1 VTLARTWSVGLA
13 GVVGAMVEV
22 EVDMANGMPGVA
34 LVGLPDAVVRQS
46 VDRVRAAVVNAG
58 ATFPSQR
65 RITIGLS
72 PASMPK
78 QGSGFDLAL
87 AAAVLAAAGT
97 VPERSVD
104 RLVLLGEL
112 GLDGTVRGI
121 RGVLPA
127 VLAAARA
134 GHRQVVVPAA
144 NADEAA
150 LVERVQVLP
159 AATLAEVLAHLAGTV
174 PLTPH
179 LRGPLPAAPPVP
191 DLRDVVGQAAGRR
204 AVEIA
209 AAGGH
214 HLFLTGPPGAGK
226 TMLAERLPGVLP
238 PLDEQA
244 ALEVTAIHSVAGTLP
259 PEAPLLRR
267 SPFEAP
273 HHSASMA
280 SLIGG
285 GSGQIRPGALCRAH
299 RGVLFMDEAPEFPRA
314 VLDTLRQPLERG
326 SVTIHRASGSATFPC
341 RAQLVLAANPCP
353 CASAAG
359 DTACTCSPLER
370 RRYQARLSGPL
381 LDRIDLRVD
390 LPAVTRAAWLDDLE
404 SPEATA
410 VVARRVAAARAASAR
425 RLSGTGLTLNSQIP
439 GRLLRER
446 WPMPRASLRL
456 AERALERGALSV
468 RGFDRV
474 VRVAWTVADLAG
486 RAVPDAD
493 DVAEA
498 LGMRLQRVAA

>member
-1 VTLARTWSVGLA
+1 MTLARTWSVGLA
-13 GVVGAMVEV
+13 GVHGAMVEV
-22 EVDMANGMPGVA
+22 EVDMANGVPHVA

-46 VDRVRAAVVNAG
+46 VDRVRAAVTNVG
-58 ATFPSQR
+58 ASFPQR

-87 AAAVLAAAGT
+87 AAAVLAASGT
-97 VPERSVD
+97 VPRESVD
-104 RLVLLGEL
+104 QLVFLGEL
-112 GLDGTVRGI
+112 GLDGSVRGI

-134 GHRQVVVPAA
+134 GHRQVIVPAA
-144 NADEAA
+144 NAEEAA
-150 LVERVQVLP
+150 LVERLEVL
-159 AATLAEVLAHLAGTV
+159 AARDLGGVLAHLAGRERLSAHV
-174 PLTPH
+174 RGTP
-179 LRGPLPAAPPVP
+179 PELPPPP
-191 DLRDVVGQAAGRR
+191 DLADVVGQAAGRR
-204 AVEIA
+204 AVEVA

-214 HLFLTGPPGAGK
+214 HLFLAGPPGAGK

-238 PLDEQA
+238 PLGEHA

-259 PEAPLLRR
+259 PGAPLVTR
-267 SPFEAP
+267 PTFEAP
-273 HHSASMA
+273 HHSATMA
-280 SLIGG
+280 ALIGG
-285 GSGQIRPGALCRAH
+285 GSGQIRPGAICRAH
-299 RGVLFMDEAPEFPRA
+299 RGVLFLDEAPEFPRA

-326 SVTIHRASGSATFPC
+326 QVTIHRAAGAATFPC

-370 RRYQARLSGPL
+370 RRYRSRLSGPL

-390 LPAVTRAAWLDDLE
+390 LPPVTRAAWLDGMAA
-404 SPEATA
+404 PETTA
-410 VVARRVAAARAASAR
+410 EVARRVAGARAAAAE
-425 RLSGTGLTLNSQIP
+425 RLAGTGLSVNSQVP

-446 WPMPRASLRL
+446 WAVPRSSLAL

-474 VRVAWTVADLAG
+474 LRVAWTVADLAG
-486 RAVPDAD
+486 RTVPGPDE
-493 DVAEA
+493 VAEA

>member
-1 VTLARTWSVGLA
+1 
-13 GVVGAMVEV
+13 MVEV
-22 EVDMANGMPGVA
+22 EVDMANGLPGVA

-46 VDRVRAAVVNAG
+46 VDRVRAAVANAG
-58 ATFPSQR
+58 ASFPQR

-87 AAAVLAAAGT
+87 AAAVLAAAGV
-97 VPERSVD
+97 VPAAAVD

-112 GLDGTVRGI
+112 GLDGSVRGI

-134 GHRQVVVPAA
+134 GHRQVVVPMA

-150 LVERVQVLP
+150 LVEGS
-159 AATLAEVLAHLAGTV
+159 EVLAVTTLGE
-174 PLTPH
+174 LLDH
-179 LRGPLPAAPPVP
+179 LRGENQLSRHHRAPVP
-191 DLRDVVGQAAGRR
+191 PPPPGPDLGDVMGQAVGRR
-204 AVEIA
+204 AVEVA

-226 TMLAERLPGVLP
+226 TMLAERLPGLLP
-238 PLDEQA
+238 PLDEEA

-259 PEAPLLRR
+259 PEAPLVTR
-267 SPFEAP
+267 PTFEAP
-273 HHSASMA
+273 HHSATMA
-280 SLIGG
+280 ALVGG

-299 RGVLFMDEAPEFPRA
+299 RGVLFLDEAPEFPRA

-326 SVTIHRASGSATFPC
+326 QVTIHRAAGSATFPC

-370 RRYQARLSGPL
+370 RRYTARLSGPL

-390 LPAVTRAAWLDDLE
+390 LPPVTHAAWLDGLGAPE
-404 SPEATA
+404 STA
-410 VVARRVAAARAASAR
+410 VVAGRVTQARAVAAT
-425 RLSGTGLTLNSQIP
+425 RLAGTGLSVNSQVP

-446 WPMPRASLRL
+446 WPVPRTALRL

-474 VRVAWTVADLAG
+474 LRVAWTLADLAG
-486 RAVPDAD
+486 RSAPGSDE
-493 DVAEA
+493 VAEA

>member
-13 GVVGAMVEV
+13 GVHGAMVEV
-22 EVDMANGMPGVA
+22 EVDMAAGVPHVA

-58 ATFPSQR
+58 ASFPQR

-87 AAAVLAAAGT
+87 AAAVLAASGA
-97 VPERSVD
+97 VPQESVD

-112 GLDGTVRGI
+112 GLDGSVRGI

-134 GHRQVVVPAA
+134 GHSQVVVPAA
-144 NADEAA
+144 NAEEAA
-150 LVERVQVLP
+150 LVDSVEVL
-159 AATLAEVLAHLAGTV
+159 AAHTLAAVVAHLAGRER
-174 PLTPH
+174 LTRYV
-179 LRGPLPAAPPVP
+179 RGPLPDPAPPP
-191 DLRDVVGQAAGRR
+191 DLGDVVGQAAGRR
-204 AVEIA
+204 AVEVA

-214 HLFLTGPPGAGK
+214 HLFLAGPPGAGK
-226 TMLAERLPGVLP
+226 TMLAERLPGLLP

-259 PEAPLLRR
+259 PGAPLVTR
-267 SPFEAP
+267 PTFEAP
-273 HHSASMA
+273 HHSATMA
-280 SLIGG
+280 ALIGG

-299 RGVLFMDEAPEFPRA
+299 RGVLFLDEAPEFPRA
-314 VLDTLRQPLERG
+314 VLDTMRQPLERG
-326 SVTIHRASGSATFPC
+326 QVTIQRAAGSATFPC
-341 RAQLVLAANPCP
+341 RTQLVLAANPCP

-370 RRYQARLSGPL
+370 RRYRSRLSGPL

-390 LPAVTRAAWLDDLE
+390 LPPVARAAWLDGLGA
-404 SPEATA
+404 PETTA
-410 VVARRVAAARAASAR
+410 AVARRVADARAAAGE
-425 RLSGTGLTLNSQIP
+425 RLAGTGLTLNSQVP

-446 WPMPRASLRL
+446 FAVPRPALRL

-474 VRVAWTVADLAG
+474 LRVAWTVADLAG
-486 RAVPDAD
+486 RAVPVGE

>member
-1 VTLARTWSVGLA
+1 VTLARTWSVGLS
-13 GVVGAMVEV
+13 GVHGAMVEV
-22 EVDMANGMPGVA
+22 EVDIAAGLPGVT

-46 VDRVRAAVVNAG
+46 VDRVRAAVANAG
-58 ATFPSQR
+58 GEFPNR

-78 QGSGFDLAL
+78 QGAGFDLAL

-97 VPERSVD
+97 VPTRAVAE
-104 RLVLLGEL
+104 LVLLGEL
-112 GLDGTVRGI
+112 GLDGSVRAI

-127 VLAAARA
+127 VLAAARS
-134 GHRQVVVPAA
+134 GHGQVVVPAE

-150 LVERVQVLP
+150 LVARMEVLP
-159 AATLAEVLAHLAGTV
+159 VCTLGELVAHLSGKGRMVPHVAGA
-174 PLTPH
+174 
-179 LRGPLPAAPPVP
+179 RPAEAPVP
-191 DLRDVVGQAAGRR
+191 DLADVVGQTVGRR
-204 AVEIA
+204 AVEVA

-214 HLFLTGPPGAGK
+214 HLFLAGPPGAGK
-226 TMLAERLPGVLP
+226 TMLAERLPGILP
-238 PLDEQA
+238 PLDEGA
-244 ALEVTAIHSVAGTLP
+244 ALEVTAIHSIAGTLP
-259 PEAPLLRR
+259 AGAPLVTR
-267 SPFEAP
+267 PTFEAP
-273 HHSASMA
+273 HHSATMA
-280 SLIGG
+280 ALVGG

-299 RGVLFMDEAPEFPRA
+299 RGVLFLDEAPEFPRA

-326 SVTIHRASGSATFPC
+326 SVTIQRASGSATFPC

-353 CASAAG
+353 CATAAG

-370 RRYQARLSGPL
+370 RRYRSRLSGPL

-390 LPAVTRAAWLDDLE
+390 LPPVTRAAWLDGLGT
-404 SPEATA
+404 PEPTA
-410 VVARRVAAARAASAR
+410 AVAARVAAARAAAAD
-425 RLSGTGLTLNSQIP
+425 RLDGTGLALNSQVP

-446 WPMPRASLRL
+446 FTVPRPSLRL

-474 VRVAWTVADLAG
+474 LRVAWTLSDMAG
-486 RAVPDAD
+486 RTVPGPDE
-493 DVAEA
+493 VAEA

>member
-1 VTLARTWSVGLA
+1 MTLARTWSVGLA
-13 GVVGAMVEV
+13 GVHGAMVEV
-22 EVDMANGMPGVA
+22 EVDMAAGVPQVV

-46 VDRVRAAVVNAG
+46 VDRVRAAIVNAG
-58 ATFPSQR
+58 AKFPQR

-72 PASMPK
+72 PAAMPK

-87 AAAVLAAAGT
+87 AAAVLAAAGA
-97 VPERSVD
+97 VPSGSVD

-112 GLDGTVRGI
+112 GLDGSVRGI

-134 GHRQVVVPAA
+134 GHPQVVVPAA

-150 LVERVQVLP
+150 LVDSIEVL
-159 AATLAEVLAHLAGTV
+159 AATTLAEVVAHLAGRARLARHV
-174 PLTPH
+174 
-179 LRGPLPAAPPVP
+179 RGPLPAAPPGP
-191 DLRDVVGQAAGRR
+191 DLGDVVGQASGRR
-204 AVEIA
+204 AVEVA

-226 TMLAERLPGVLP
+226 TMLAERLPGLLP

-259 PEAPLLRR
+259 PEAPLVRR
-267 SPFEAP
+267 PTFEAP
-273 HHSASMA
+273 HHSATMA
-280 SLIGG
+280 ALIGG

-299 RGVLFMDEAPEFPRA
+299 RGVLFLDEAPEFPRA

-326 SVTIHRASGSATFPC
+326 SVTIHRAAGSATFPC

-359 DTACTCSPLER
+359 DAACTCSALER
-370 RRYQARLSGPL
+370 RRYQSRLSGPL

-390 LPAVTRAAWLDDLE
+390 LPPVTRAAWLDGVGP
-404 SPEATA
+404 PETTA
-410 VVARRVAAARAASAR
+410 VVAGRVAAARAAAAR
-425 RLSGTGLTLNSQIP
+425 RLAGTGLSVNSQIP

-446 WPMPRASLRL
+446 WAVPRPSLRL

-474 VRVAWTVADLAG
+474 LRVAWTLADLAD
-486 RAVPDAD
+486 RTVPGAD
-493 DVAEA
+493 EVAEA

>member
-1 VTLARTWSVGLA
+1 
-13 GVVGAMVEV
+13 MVEV
-22 EVDMANGMPGVA
+22 EVDMAAGLPGVS

-58 ATFPSQR
+58 AAFPQR

-87 AAAVLAAAGT
+87 AAAVLAAAGS
-97 VPERSVD
+97 VPTAAVD

-112 GLDGTVRGI
+112 GLDGSVRTI

-127 VLAAARA
+127 VLAAVRA
-134 GHRQVVVPAA
+134 GHPQVVVPMG

-150 LVERVQVLP
+150 LADGIEVLP
-159 AATLAEVLAHLAGTV
+159 VTTLGELLDHLTGRE
-174 PLTPH
+174 PLPRH
-179 LRGPLPAAPPVP
+179 RRAPLPAPPPGP
-191 DLRDVVGQAAGRR
+191 DLGDVVGQAAGRR
-204 AVEIA
+204 AVEVA

-226 TMLAERLPGVLP
+226 TMLAERLPGLLP
-238 PLDEQA
+238 PLDEEA
-244 ALEVTAIHSVAGTLP
+244 ALEVTAIHSIAGTLP
-259 PEAPLLRR
+259 PEAPLVTR
-267 SPFEAP
+267 PTFEAP
-273 HHSASMA
+273 HHSATMA
-280 SLIGG
+280 ALIGG

-299 RGVLFMDEAPEFPRA
+299 RGVLFLDEAPEFPRA

-326 SVTIHRASGSATFPC
+326 QVTIHRAAGSATFPC

-370 RRYQARLSGPL
+370 RRYTARLSGPL
-381 LDRIDLRVD
+381 LDRIDLRAD
-390 LPAVTRAAWLDDLE
+390 LPPVTHAAWLDGLGRPE
-404 SPEATA
+404 STA
-410 VVARRVAAARAASAR
+410 VVARRVTSAR
-425 RLSGTGLTLNSQIP
+425 SVAAERLAGTGLSVNSQVP

-446 WPMPRASLRL
+446 WPIPRSALRL

-474 VRVAWTVADLAG
+474 LRVAWTVSDLAG
-486 RAVPDAD
+486 RTVPGPDE
-493 DVAEA
+493 VAEA

>member
-1 VTLARTWSVGLA
+1 MTLARTWSVGLV
-13 GVVGAMVEV
+13 GVRGALVEV
-22 EVDMANGMPGVA
+22 ELDIAQGLPGVA

-46 VDRVRAAVVNAG
+46 VDRVRAAVVNTG
-58 ATFPSQR
+58 GEFPAR

-87 AAAVLAAAGT
+87 AVAVLAAAGT
-97 VPERSVD
+97 VPAASID

-112 GLDGTVRGI
+112 GLDGSVRPI

-134 GHRQVVVPAA
+134 GHEQVVVPAA

-150 LVERVQVLP
+150 LVDGV
-159 AATLAEVLAHLAGTV
+159 EVLAVGSLGQVVEHLAGRCRLAAHERAV
-174 PLTPH
+174 PPD
-179 LRGPLPAAPPVP
+179 AAPIA
-191 DLRDVVGQAAGRR
+191 DLGDVVGQSVGRR

-214 HLFLTGPPGAGK
+214 HLFLAGPPGAGK
-226 TMLAERLPGVLP
+226 TMLAERLPGLLP

-244 ALEVTAIHSVAGTLP
+244 ALEVTAIHSIAGTLP
-259 PEAPLLRR
+259 SAAPLLTRP
-267 SPFEAP
+267 PFEAP
-273 HHSASMA
+273 HHSATMA
-280 SLIGG
+280 ALVGG

-299 RGVLFMDEAPEFPRA
+299 RGVLFLDETPEFPRA

-326 SVTIHRASGSATFPC
+326 EVTISRASGAATFPC

-370 RRYQARLSGPL
+370 RRYRSRLSGPL
-381 LDRIDLRVD
+381 LDRIDLRVE
-390 LPAVTRAAWLDDLE
+390 LPPVTRAAWLDGVGEPE
-404 SPEATA
+404 STA
-410 VVARRVAAARAASAR
+410 VVARRVLQARAVAAE
-425 RLSGTGLTLNSQIP
+425 RLAGTGLALNSQVP
-439 GRLLRER
+439 GRLLRGR
-446 WPMPRASLRL
+446 FAPPRASLAL

-474 VRVAWTVADLAG
+474 QRVAWTLADLAG
-486 RAVPDAD
+486 HTVPGPDEI
-493 DVAEA
+493 AEA
-498 LGMRLQRVAA
+498 LGMRLQRAAA

>member
-1 VTLARTWSVGLA
+1 MTLARTWSVGLA
-13 GVVGAMVEV
+13 GVHGAMVEV
-22 EVDMANGMPGVA
+22 EVDLAQGFPGVA

-46 VDRVRAAVVNAG
+46 VDRVRAAIGNTG
-58 ATFPSQR
+58 ASFPQR
-65 RITIGLS
+65 KITIGLS

-87 AAAVLAAAGT
+87 AVAVLAAADA
-97 VPERSVD
+97 VPPPAID
-104 RLVLLGEL
+104 DLVLLGEL
-112 GLDGTVRGI
+112 RLDGSGRGI
-121 RGVLPA
+121 RGVLPS

-134 GHRQVVVPAA
+134 GHSRVVVPAA

-150 LVERVQVLP
+150 LVERVEVLP
-159 AATLAEVLAHLAGTV
+159 AATLGDVLDHLAGRRR
-174 PLTPH
+174 LH
-179 LRGPLPAAPPVP
+179 RHRRGRPPVQPPGP
-191 DLRDVVGQAAGRR
+191 DLGDVVGQASGRR
-204 AVEIA
+204 AVEVA

-214 HLFLTGPPGAGK
+214 HLFLAGPPGAGK
-226 TMLAERLPGVLP
+226 TMLAERLPGLLP

-244 ALEVTAIHSVAGTLP
+244 ALEVTAIHSIAGTLP
-259 PEAPLLRR
+259 HGAPLLTR
-267 SPFEAP
+267 PTFEAP
-273 HHSASMA
+273 HHSATMA

-285 GSGQIRPGALCRAH
+285 GSGAIRPGALCRAH
-299 RGVLFMDEAPEFPRA
+299 RGVLFLDEAPEFPRA

-326 SVTIHRASGSATFPC
+326 QVTIQRVSGAATFPC

-353 CASAAG
+353 CATAAG
-359 DTACTCSPLER
+359 DTACTCSPSER

-390 LPAVTRAAWLDDLE
+390 LPAVTRAAWLDGISPPE
-404 SPEATA
+404 STA
-410 VVARRVAAARAASAR
+410 AVTRRVRAARAAAAE
-425 RLSGTGLTLNSQIP
+425 RLAGTGCTLNSEVP

-446 WPMPRASLRL
+446 WPVPRPVLQL

-474 VRVAWTVADLAG
+474 LRVAWTLSDLAG
-486 RAVPDAD
+486 RGSPGPDE
-493 DVAEA
+493 VAEA

>member
-1 VTLARTWSVGLA
+1 VTLARTWSVGLV
-13 GVVGAMVEV
+13 GVHGAMVEI
-22 EVDMANGMPGVA
+22 EVDMAQGLPGVV

-46 VDRVRAAVVNAG
+46 VDRVRAAVANAG
-58 ATFPSQR
+58 GEFPQR

-87 AAAVLAAAGT
+87 AAAVLAASGA
-97 VPERSVD
+97 VPRASVD

-112 GLDGTVRGI
+112 GLDGSVRGI
-121 RGVLPA
+121 RGALPA

-150 LVERVQVLP
+150 LVEGLD
-159 AATLAEVLAHLAGTV
+159 VLAAGTLKEVVEHLAGRTR
-174 PLTPH
+174 LTRH
-179 LRGPLPAAPPVP
+179 ARGSLPPAPPLP
-191 DLRDVVGQAAGRR
+191 DLGDVVGQTAGRR
-204 AVEIA
+204 AVEVA

-226 TMLAERLPGVLP
+226 TMLAERLPGLLP
-238 PLDEQA
+238 PLDEAA
-244 ALEVTAIHSVAGTLP
+244 ALEVTAIHSIAGTLP
-259 PEAPLLRR
+259 PEAPLVTR
-267 SPFEAP
+267 PTFEAP
-273 HHSASMA
+273 HHSATLA
-280 SLIGG
+280 ALVGG
-285 GSGQIRPGALCRAH
+285 GSGHIRPGALCRAH
-299 RGVLFMDEAPEFPRA
+299 RGVLFLDEAPEFPRA

-326 SVTIHRASGSATFPC
+326 QVTIHRASGSATFPC

-359 DTACTCSPLER
+359 DAACTCSALER
-370 RRYQARLSGPL
+370 RRYQSRLSGPL

-390 LPAVTRAAWLDDLE
+390 LPPVTRAAWLDGLGTPE
-404 SPEATA
+404 STAT
-410 VVARRVAAARAASAR
+410 VAARVQAARAAAAAR
-425 RLSGTGLTLNSQIP
+425 LTGSGLSVNSQVP

-446 WPMPRASLRL
+446 WTVPRPSLRL

-474 VRVAWTVADLAG
+474 VRVAWTLADLAG
-486 RAVPDAD
+486 RPVPGPDE
-493 DVAEA
+493 VAEA

>member
-13 GVVGAMVEV
+13 GVQGAMVEV
-22 EVDMANGMPGVA
+22 EVDMANGVPQVV

-46 VDRVRAAVVNAG
+46 IDRVRAAVVNAG
-58 ATFPSQR
+58 ASFPQR

-87 AAAVLAAAGT
+87 AAAVLAASGT
-97 VPERSVD
+97 VPRESVD

-112 GLDGTVRGI
+112 GLDGSVRGI

-134 GHRQVVVPAA
+134 GHRQVVVPAT

-150 LVERVQVLP
+150 LVDRIEVLP
-159 AATLAEVLAHLAGTV
+159 VTTLVQLVDHLGGRT
-174 PLTPH
+174 PLSRH
-179 LRGPLPAAPPVP
+179 LRGPLPPAPPVP
-191 DLRDVVGQAAGRR
+191 DLGDVVGQASGRR
-204 AVEIA
+204 AVEVA

-226 TMLAERLPGVLP
+226 TMLAERLPGLLP

-244 ALEVTAIHSVAGTLP
+244 ALDVTAIHSVAGTLP
-259 PEAPLLRR
+259 ADAPLVRR
-267 SPFEAP
+267 PTFEAP
-273 HHSASMA
+273 HHSATMA
-280 SLIGG
+280 SLVGG

-299 RGVLFMDEAPEFPRA
+299 RGVLFLDEAPEFPRA

-326 SVTIHRASGSATFPC
+326 SVTIHRAAGSATFPC

-353 CASAAG
+353 CATAAG

-370 RRYQARLSGPL
+370 RRYQSRLSGPL

-390 LPAVTRAAWLDDLE
+390 LPAVTRAAWLDGLDP
-404 SPEATA
+404 PETTA
-410 VVARRVAAARAASAR
+410 VVARRVAAARATAAQ
-425 RLSGTGLTLNSQIP
+425 RLAGTGLTLNSQVP

-446 WPMPRASLRL
+446 WAVPRVSLRL

-474 VRVAWTVADLAG
+474 LRVAWTLADLAG
-486 RAVPDAD
+486 RAVPGD
-493 DVAEA
+493 DEVAEA
-498 LGMRLQRVAA
+498 LGMRLQRSAA

>member
-13 GVVGAMVEV
+13 GVHGAMVEV
-22 EVDMANGMPGVA
+22 EVDMAAGVPQVV

-58 ATFPSQR
+58 ASFPQR

-87 AAAVLAAAGT
+87 AAAVLAAADT
-97 VPERSVD
+97 VPRDAVD

-112 GLDGTVRGI
+112 GLDGSVRAI

-127 VLAAARA
+127 VLAAAGA

-144 NADEAA
+144 NAEEAA
-150 LVERVQVLP
+150 LVERVAVLP
-159 AATLAEVLAHLAGTV
+159 VSTLAELVAHLSGRVA
-174 PLTPH
+174 LTRH
-179 LRGPLPAAPPVP
+179 VRGRLPAPPPLP
-191 DLRDVVGQAAGRR
+191 DLGDVVGQAAGRR
-204 AVEIA
+204 AVEVA

-214 HLFLTGPPGAGK
+214 HLLMTGPPGAGK
-226 TMLAERLPGVLP
+226 TMLAERLPGLLP
-238 PLDEQA
+238 QLDEQA
-244 ALEVTAIHSVAGTLP
+244 ALEVTAIHSIAGTLP
-259 PEAPLLRR
+259 PDAPLVTR
-267 SPFEAP
+267 PTFEAP
-273 HHSASMA
+273 HHSATMA
-280 SLIGG
+280 ALIGG

-299 RGVLFMDEAPEFPRA
+299 RGVLFLDEAPEFPRA

-326 SVTIHRASGSATFPC
+326 SVTINRAAGAATFPC
-341 RAQLVLAANPCP
+341 RAQLILAANPCP

-370 RRYQARLSGPL
+370 RRYQSRMSGPL
-381 LDRIDLRVD
+381 LDRIDLRVT
-390 LPAVTRAAWLDDLE
+390 LPPVTRAAWLDGIDT
-404 SPEATA
+404 PEPTA
-410 VVARRVAAARAASAR
+410 AVARRVLAARRTAAG
-425 RLSGTGLTLNSQIP
+425 RLAGTGFATNSQVP

-446 WPMPRASLRL
+446 WMVPRASLRL
-456 AERALERGALSV
+456 AERALEQGALSV

-474 VRVAWTVADLAG
+474 LRVAWTLADLAG
-486 RAVPDAD
+486 RTVPGSD

-498 LGMRLQRVAA
+498 LGMRLQRAAS

>member
-13 GVVGAMVEV
+13 GVQGAMVEV
-22 EVDMANGMPGVA
+22 EVDMGQGLPGVA
-34 LVGLPDAVVRQS
+34 LVGLPDTVVRQS
-46 VDRVRAAVVNAG
+46 VDRVKAAVANAG
-58 ATFPSQR
+58 GEFPNR

-87 AAAVLAAAGT
+87 AAAVLAASGA
-97 VPERSVD
+97 VPQGSVD

-112 GLDGTVRGI
+112 GLDGSVRGI

-134 GHRQVVVPAA
+134 GHPQVVVPTA

-150 LVERVQVLP
+150 LVDRVEVLP
-159 AATLAEVLAHLAGTV
+159 VDTLARLVAHLAGRARLPRHV
-174 PLTPH
+174 
-179 LRGPLPAAPPVP
+179 RGALPEPPTLP
-191 DLRDVVGQAAGRR
+191 DLGDVVGQAAGRR
-204 AVEIA
+204 AVEVA

-226 TMLAERLPGVLP
+226 TMLAERLPGLLP
-238 PLDEQA
+238 VLDEQA
-244 ALEVTAIHSVAGTLP
+244 ALEVTAIHSIAGTLP
-259 PEAPLLRR
+259 AGAPLVTR
-267 SPFEAP
+267 PTFEAP

-285 GSGQIRPGALCRAH
+285 GAGQIRPGALCRAH
-299 RGVLFMDEAPEFPRA
+299 LGVLFLDEAPEFPRA

-326 SVTIHRASGSATFPC
+326 SVSIHRVAGSATFPC

-353 CASAAG
+353 CATAAG
-359 DTACTCSPLER
+359 DSACTCSPLER

-381 LDRIDLRVD
+381 LDRIDLRVE
-390 LPAVTRAAWLDDLE
+390 LPAVTRAAWLDGEGRPE
-404 SPEATA
+404 STA
-410 VVARRVAAARAASAR
+410 VVARRVRVAREVAGAR
-425 RLSGTGLTLNSQIP
+425 LAGTGLSTNSQVP

-446 WPMPRASLRL
+446 FPVPRASLRL
-456 AERALERGALSV
+456 AELALERGALSV

-474 VRVAWTVADLAG
+474 LRVAWTLADLAG
-486 RAVPDAD
+486 RAVPGPDEI
-493 DVAEA
+493 AEA
-498 LGMRLQRVAA
+498 LGMRLQRIAA